1 MDLRRFLSLRKIQM
15 AKRYIY
21 YKEKD
26 WKQLKPIIEKNNNI
40 NKEKEELKLDKTE
53 KQKVT
58 WSKALLL
65 FLFINFTIL
74 ELFTGWVT
82 IQSFSLAYAIGMMP
96 DFTPLITLL
105 GSIVGQTIS
114 YGVYCSKA
122 KAENT
127 SNGLIYEAAM
137 YQMRQDENNNEEAVG

>member
-1 MDLRRFLSLRKIQM
+1 MSIKDFYYIRKI
-15 AKRYIY
+15 KREKKRMR
-21 YKEKD
+21 YKELL
-26 WKQLKPIIEKNNNI
+26 WSQLKPIQKRDNEID
-40 NKEKEELKLDKTE
+40 KEKEELKIDKIE

-65 FLFINFTIL
+65 FLFINCTIL

-82 IQSFSLAYAIGMMP
+82 IQSFSLAYAIGIMP

-105 GSIVGQTIS
+105 GSIIGQTIS

-137 YQMRQDENNNEEAVG
+137 YQMRQDENNEEGVG

>member
-1 MDLRRFLSLRKIQM
+1 MSIKDFYYLRKI
-15 AKRYIY
+15 KREKKRMR
-21 YKEKD
+21 YKELL
-26 WKQLKPIIEKNNNI
+26 WSQLKPIQKRDNEID
-40 NKEKEELKLDKTE
+40 KEKEELKIDKIE

-137 YQMRQDENNNEEAVG
+137 YQMRQDENNGEGVG